1 MQFFELIRLNKF
13 IVVYHLL
20 SRNVASNNHIS
31 TPNAEFK
38 YTIYTVGDY
47 GSFDGSRWSGIVGE
61 LVENR
66 ADLAVAPLTIT
77 AEREQVVDFTK
88 PFMTFGAGSALC
100 NAY

>member
-1 MQFFELIRLNKF
+1 M
-13 IVVYHLL
+13 
-20 SRNVASNNHIS
+20 S
-31 TPNAEFK
+31 
-38 YTIYTVGDY
+38 DY

-88 PFMTFGAGSALC
+88 PFMTFGAAVVAFRFSYCGCTVVLRP
-100 NAY
+100 